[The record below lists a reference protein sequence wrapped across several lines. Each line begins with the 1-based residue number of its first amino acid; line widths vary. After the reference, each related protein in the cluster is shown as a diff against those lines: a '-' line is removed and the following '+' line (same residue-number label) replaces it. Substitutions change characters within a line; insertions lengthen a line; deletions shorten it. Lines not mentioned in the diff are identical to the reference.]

1 MLKKDDPREKVI
13 INTFRA
19 STLLERI
26 SRNLVSKAGLTSLQQ
41 CVILENL
48 LNSGDLSLKDLVE
61 NTRVTKQ
68 NMTGMVDRLKQNGF
82 VTTFE
87 SPQDR
92 RITLVRITDKG
103 KQALLDANDLSAQS
117 NKVAFKSFNQEDI
130 VAFNH
135 YLELMIS
142 NLIDLK

>member
-1 MLKKDDPREKVI
+1 MLKKDNPSEEVI
-13 INTFRA
+13 INAFRT

-26 SRNLVSKAGLTSLQQ
+26 SRNLVSKAGLTSLHQ

-61 NTRVTKQ
+61 KTSVTKQ
-68 NMTGMVDRLKQNGF
+68 NMTGMVDRLRLNGF
-82 VTTFE
+82 VTTFD

-92 RITLVRITDKG
+92 RITLVRITNKG
-103 KQALLDANDLSAQS
+103 KQALSDANDLSAQS
-117 NKVAFKSFNQEDI
+117 NKVAFKSFGQEDI
-130 VAFNH
+130 IAFNH

-142 NLIDLK
+142 NLINFK